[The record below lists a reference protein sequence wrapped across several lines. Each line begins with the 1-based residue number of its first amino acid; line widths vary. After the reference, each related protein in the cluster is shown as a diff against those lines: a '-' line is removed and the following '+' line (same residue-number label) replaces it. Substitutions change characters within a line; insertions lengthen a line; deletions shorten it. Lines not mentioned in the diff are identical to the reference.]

1 MMEPQELRIERLE
14 DLTRVAVN
22 SQTDTLRVLR
32 DHSARFDEHSAILK
46 EHSRILNE
54 HSEILKEHSEILNE
68 HSTILNEHTAI
79 LKDHS
84 ARLENL
90 EKLMAR
96 VLEELVAIREI
107 LSSPRGMGFTP
118 ESGS

>member
-1 MMEPQELRIERLE
+1 MLEPQELRIERLE

-22 SQTDTLRVLR
+22 SQTETLRILR
-32 DHSARFDEHSAILK
+32 DHSSRFNEHSAILK
-46 EHSRILNE
+46 EHS
-54 HSEILKEHSEILNE
+54 EILKEHSRILNE

-84 ARLENL
+84 ARLESL